1 MVHVHAGKLL
11 CRYRQHIMDVCA
23 HPPKSWQ
30 VLAIVVGV
38 NDGVP
43 WMGMWQRVAMVGPVV
58 QTLST

>member
-1 MVHVHAGKLL
+1 MVHVHAGELL
-11 CRYRQHIMDVCA
+11 CKYRQHIMDVRA
-23 HPPKSWQ
+23 RSPKSQ

-38 NDGVP
+38 SDGVP